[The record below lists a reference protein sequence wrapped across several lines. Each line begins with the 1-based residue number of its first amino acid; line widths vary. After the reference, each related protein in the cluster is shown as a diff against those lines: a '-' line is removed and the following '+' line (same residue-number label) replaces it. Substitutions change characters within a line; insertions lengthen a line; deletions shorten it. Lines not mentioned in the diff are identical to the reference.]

1 MQYDVK
7 AAYTTAATAAL
18 VPYRTR
24 VKGAYIVVSAAGS
37 TPVTLYDNASAASG
51 DVLVQIGAN
60 AVGAHTVVIPG
71 EGILATNGVFCDR
84 GSAAQVTIF
93 YG

>member
-7 AAYTTAATAAL
+7 AAYTEIDAAL

-24 VKGAYIVVSAAGS
+24 VKGAYIVVQTAGND
-37 TPVTLYDNASAASG
+37 PVILYDNASAGSG
-51 DVLVQIGAN
+51 NILATLGAKS
-60 AVGAHTVVIPG
+60 AGAHTVVIPG
-71 EGILATNGVFCDR
+71 EGILALNGIYCDV
-84 GSAAQVTIF
+84 GSAAQVTVF

>member
-7 AAYTTAATAAL
+7 AAYTEADAAL
-18 VPYRTR
+18 VAYRTR
-24 VKGAYIVVSAAGS
+24 VKGAYIVVSTAGAL
-37 TPVTLYDNASAASG
+37 PVILYDNASAASG
-51 DVLVQIGAN
+51 DVLVKIGAN
-60 AVGAHTVVIPG
+60 AAGAHTVVIPG
-71 EGILATNGVFCDR
+71 EGILATNGVYCDT

>member
-7 AAYTTAATAAL
+7 AAYTEADAAL
-18 VPYRTR
+18 VTYRTR
-24 VKGAYIVVSAAGS
+24 VKGAYIVVSTAGAN
-37 TPVTLYDNASAASG
+37 PVILYDNASAGSG
-51 DVLVQIGAN
+51 DILVKLGAN

-71 EGILATNGVFCDR
+71 EGILATNGVYCDT
-84 GSAAQVTIF
+84 GSAAQVTVF

>member
-7 AAYTTAATAAL
+7 AVYTESSAAL

-24 VKGAYIVVSAAGS
+24 VKGAYIVVQTAGP
-37 TPVTLYDNASAASG
+37 TPVTLYDNASAATGS
-51 DVLVQIGAN
+51 VLAQLGALS
-60 AVGAHTVVIPG
+60 AGAHTVVIPG
-71 EGILATNGVFCDR
+71 EGILAKNGIFCDI
-84 GSAAQVTIF
+84 GDAVQVTVF

>member
-7 AAYTTAATAAL
+7 AAYTEADAAL

-24 VKGAYIVVSAAGS
+24 VKGLYIVVETGGAL
-37 TPVTLYDNASAASG
+37 PVILYDNPTTG
-51 DVLVQIGAN
+51 TGNVLATFGAKV
-60 AVGAHTVVIPG
+60 AGAHTVVIPP
-71 EGILATNGVFCDR
+71 EGILAQNGVYCDI
-84 GSAAQVTIF
+84 GDAAQVTVF

>member
-7 AAYTTAATAAL
+7 AAYTETDAAL

-24 VKGAYIVVSAAGS
+24 VKGLYIVVATGGS
-37 TPVTLYDNASAASG
+37 DPVILYDNATTGAG
-51 DVLVQIGAN
+51 NVLAKFGAL
-60 AVGAHTVVIPG
+60 AVGAHTVVIPP
-71 EGILATNGVFCDR
+71 EGILAQNGIYCDV
-84 GSAAQVTIF
+84 GSADQITVF

>member
-7 AAYTTAATAAL
+7 AAYTESDAVL

-24 VKGAYIVVSAAGS
+24 VKGAYIVVSAAGAL
-37 TPVTLYDNASAASG
+37 PVILYDNATAASG
-51 DVLVQIGAN
+51 SVLAKLGALS
-60 AVGAHTVVIPG
+60 AGAHTVVIPG
-71 EGILATNGVFCDR
+71 EGILALNGIYCDT
-84 GSAAQVTIF
+84 GSAAQVTVF

>member
-7 AAYTTAATAAL
+7 AAYTDADAVL

-24 VKGAYIVVSAAGS
+24 VKGAYIVVSAAGGL
-37 TPVTLYDNASAASG
+37 PVILYDNATTGAG
-51 DVLVQIGAN
+51 NVLARFGAN
-60 AVGAHTVVIPG
+60 AIGAHTVVIPG
-71 EGILATNGVFCDR
+71 EGILALDGIYCDT

>member
-7 AAYTTAATAAL
+7 AAYTDADAVL

-37 TPVTLYDNASAASG
+37 LPVILYDNATTGAG
-51 DVLVQIGAN
+51 NVLLKIGAN
-60 AVGAHTVVIPG
+60 AAGAHTVVIPG
-71 EGILATNGVFCDR
+71 EGILALDGIYCDT

>member
-7 AAYTTAATAAL
+7 AAYTETDVAL

-24 VKGAYIVVSAAGS
+24 VKGAYIVVDTGGA
-37 TPVTLYDNASAASG
+37 TPVTLYDNASAGSG
-51 DVLVQIGAN
+51 NILLQLGA
-60 AVGAHTVVIPG
+60 AVAGAHTVVIPG
-71 EGILATNGVFCDR
+71 EGILAQNGIFCSM
-84 GSAAQVTIF
+84 GAAAQVTVF